1 MVKKGVKR
9 GGVESE
15 NRVENGRMSTKNEQF
30 NAFLNERTQINE
42 GKNKVEKVVPNCN
55 YHKKSYRKIR

>member
-1 MVKKGVKR
+1 MKNE
-9 GGVESE
+9 GVESE
-15 NRVENGRMSTKNEQF
+15 KRVEKGRMSTKNKGF

-55 YHKKSYRKIR
+55 YHKKSYRQIR